1 MMKTKRWLTGLL
13 ILLVTV
19 VSIPL
24 YGIKTQAAENLL
36 EGDWQYSVNN
46 DDETVT
52 VTKYFG
58 EGGSV
63 AVPAIIA
70 GKKVTGIGGQAFSG
84 CTGLTDIVLP
94 DGIRSIYSEAFL
106 DCRSLTNI
114 TIPDSVSVIGDGAFE
129 NCSSL
134 TDITIPNHVNGIN
147 VGTFTGCVSLTDIT
161 IPNNVTRI
169 MHFAFEN
176 CNKLA
181 HITIPDS
188 ITFIGSYA
196 FKGCK
201 RLAEITIPDSIT
213 AISQGAFEG
222 CSNLV
227 SIAIPANITKIYQY
241 AFSGCCSLTD
251 VYYASDKTN
260 WQDIIVEIPN
270 DYLAAANIHFD
281 CTASGYDPL
290 KYKVYTSKDTFS
302 PFVYEGFDRPLE
314 VCIKKTDYKPGIIYI
329 GDNPNYNPQLA
340 HMLIAMCNSVYN
352 ETSMKATFSSFGF
365 KDSDS
370 VTDHNMWDGIFI
382 GYGMAKKELKNGKK
396 LVLIVGRGTEEN
408 VEWISN
414 LNAKVDIATG
424 QHRGFSKAANGL
436 YSKMI
441 NFLGTRDFSNT
452 QFIITGF
459 SRGAAVANILAGRLA
474 DNGVPQRDI
483 YAYTFACPDVGLF
496 SNEKVN
502 SYECIFNIA
511 DAEDIVSWVP
521 RTIIGNI
528 WNKFG
533 KSYWYSNIWNDY
545 EGLEMCTDAHNQ
557 VAYLEYLRH
566 EKDIST
572 YKSRDGA
579 KAALD
584 DAANWRRTKFF
595 SDVKKTIL
603 GFAGIHCPV
612 NVEIYDSRGQLAGKI
627 TNNVID
633 YINDDKIH
641 ISIIDDQKDI
651 YLLDNDAYTFNMTA
665 IGDGTMEYVAQNIR
679 VSDLSVVDSKT
690 FLNVN
695 LTEGKKMTS
704 SIQSQNNL
712 SEDTG
717 IQTSKVRLLV
727 LDDNGDAKTEVI
739 ADGNGTEIPVE
750 DKIENP
756 DNSGGATGDPEK
768 NKPNLGNS
776 GNQTKPTV
784 KVEKIT
790 LTGISHKIAVG
801 KKVTLQATVIPSN
814 AADKSIVWKS
824 SNTKYATVNSRGVVS
839 IKKAGAGKTVT
850 ITATAGDGSRK
861 AASYKIKCM
870 KGIVKKVAISG
881 QKNLSLKPGKSI
893 KLKAKITA
901 SKGANKTLQWTSSN
915 PKYATVTSK
924 GKVTAKKSGK
934 GKTVKITAM
943 AMDGSGKKA
952 SVKIRIK

>member
-1 MMKTKRWLTGLL
+1 MNDIINNSYIIGIGTRN
-13 ILLVTV
+13 LVLNTLGRIYIKV
-19 VSIPL
+19 KDRYYEFDFRKQFGEEISIPNIIIVKNEQEVSNL
-24 YGIKTQAAENLL
+24 TYPGDNKLIISEDGKIWITQNKKIQPIYFEINQESLTLNELTVNGQITINTTYDDNLEENPPFIINTQKLIENLNAQFLNGIEADQFAIKNNNEFITGKWNFNSFNVSNSITSSNNNMVIDFLNNKITVCDL
-36 EGDWQYSVNN
+36 EVTCNAKLPSNVGSNQNELGNYSGFKNR
-46 DDETVT
+46 T
-52 VTKYFG
+52 YFG
-58 EGGSV
+58 REF
-63 AVPAIIA
+63 
-70 GKKVTGIGGQAFSG
+70 KFS
-84 CTGLTDIVLP
+84 
-94 DGIRSIYSEAFL
+94 EF
-106 DCRSLTNI
+106 N
-114 TIPDSVSVIGDGAFE
+114 VI
-129 NCSSL
+129 
-134 TDITIPNHVNGIN
+134 
-147 VGTFTGCVSLTDIT
+147 
-161 IPNNVTRI
+161 
-169 MHFAFEN
+169 
-176 CNKLA
+176 
-181 HITIPDS
+181 
-188 ITFIGSYA
+188 
-196 FKGCK
+196 
-201 RLAEITIPDSIT
+201 
-213 AISQGAFEG
+213 
-222 CSNLV
+222 
-227 SIAIPANITKIYQY
+227 
-241 AFSGCCSLTD
+241 D
-251 VYYASDKTN
+251 VYYFDVLDFINYAYNIQYLDNYVNENSIDLDDWVNVFVSYNDEDGVELIDIENNKSIANEKLVEMGIVTKTIDDYSLLWTNLQEVNQTGYDGDIYELIIPNFEYIPFGTILPGDVVILNVSGKAAKILSISDK
-260 WQDIIVEIPN
+260 
-270 DYLAAANIHFD
+270 
-281 CTASGYDPL
+281 
-290 KYKVYTSKDTFS
+290 
-302 PFVYEGFDRPLE
+302 
-314 VCIKKTDYKPGIIYI
+314 
-329 GDNPNYNPQLA
+329 
-340 HMLIAMCNSVYN
+340 
-352 ETSMKATFSSFGF
+352 
-365 KDSDS
+365 
-370 VTDHNMWDGIFI
+370 
-382 GYGMAKKELKNGKK
+382 
-396 LVLIVGRGTEEN
+396 
-408 VEWISN
+408 
-414 LNAKVDIATG
+414 
-424 QHRGFSKAANGL
+424 
-436 YSKMI
+436 
-441 NFLGTRDFSNT
+441 
-452 QFIITGF
+452 
-459 SRGAAVANILAGRLA
+459 
-474 DNGVPQRDI
+474 
-483 YAYTFACPDVGLF
+483 
-496 SNEKVN
+496 
-502 SYECIFNIA
+502 
-511 DAEDIVSWVP
+511 
-521 RTIIGNI
+521 
-528 WNKFG
+528 
-533 KSYWYSNIWNDY
+533 
-545 EGLEMCTDAHNQ
+545 
-557 VAYLEYLRH
+557 
-566 EKDIST
+566 
-572 YKSRDGA
+572 
-579 KAALD
+579 
-584 DAANWRRTKFF
+584 
-595 SDVKKTIL
+595 
-603 GFAGIHCPV
+603 
-612 NVEIYDSRGQLAGKI
+612 
-627 TNNVID
+627 NVIIKLKSEED